1 VEADQ
6 KRDGWRGGR
15 IWDGREKG
23 QHGASLTAGGKMDQR
38 MAFLQAERHDTGL
51 RNELFTD
58 PRETTVLEAPLQ
70 IDVDTAQ

>member
-1 VEADQ
+1 MRER
-6 KRDGWRGGR
+6 RDNM
-15 IWDGREKG
+15 EPLS
-23 QHGASLTAGGKMDQR
+23 QLGKMDQR